1 MDVNVLDL
9 VVLVSGSFV
18 AGLASQVTGIAY
30 GLVASAVWLQL
41 LTPIQTVT
49 LIIAFGPLVQG
60 IAGWALHPTP
70 KWSVLWPFLAG
81 AAIGVPV
88 GVTILGWSDPTIM
101 RAVIGGLLVIY
112 GLGGLMLPAAIGVIR
127 SGGAIADAG
136 AGLLNGLLSGA
147 AGFTG
152 LVIVSWYRLH
162 TWPKEIQQSVFQY
175 VGLFVFVIGAFCLGA
190 QGAVNGNTI
199 SLFVLSLPAVLIG
212 TWLGKKVRDQVDGA
226 EIRKVLLILLVAA
239 GCALAILPS

>member
-9 VVLVSGSFV
+9 LVFVSASFV
-18 AGLASQVTGIAY
+18 AALASQITGFAY
-30 GLVASAVWLQL
+30 GLVATAVWLQL

-49 LIIAFGPLVQG
+49 LTIAFGPLVQG
-60 IAGWALHPTP
+60 VAGWVSRPTP

-88 GVTILGWSDPTIM
+88 GITILTWSDPTIM
-101 RAVIGGLLVIY
+101 RAVIGGLLVAY
-112 GLGGLMLPAAIGVIR
+112 GLGGLMLPAIEAIK

-136 AGLLNGLLSGA
+136 AGLLNGVLSGA

-152 LVIVSWYRLH
+152 LVIDTWCRLR
-162 TWPKEIQQSVFQY
+162 TWPREVQQSVLQY

-199 SLFVLSLPAVLIG
+199 SLLALSLPAVLIG
-212 TWLGKKVRDQVDGA
+212 TWLGKKIRDQVDGA
-226 EIRKVLLILLVAA
+226 EIRKVLFILLVAA

>member
-9 VVLVSGSFV
+9 LVFVSASFV
-18 AGLASQVTGIAY
+18 AALASQVTGFAY
-30 GLVASAVWLQL
+30 GLVATAVWLQL

-49 LIIAFGPLVQG
+49 LTIAFGPLVQG
-60 IAGWALHPTP
+60 VAGWVLRPTP

-81 AAIGVPV
+81 ATIGVPV
-88 GVTILGWSDPTIM
+88 GVTILGSSDPTIM
-101 RAVIGGLLVIY
+101 RAVIGGLLIVY
-112 GLGGLMLPAAIGVIR
+112 GVGGLMLPAIEAIK
-127 SGGAIADAG
+127 SGGPIADAG

-152 LVIVSWYRLH
+152 LVSDMWCRLR

-190 QGAVNGNTI
+190 RGAVNGNTI
-199 SLFVLSLPAVLIG
+199 SLFALSLPAVLIG
-212 TWLGKKVRDQVDGA
+212 TWLGKRVRDQVDGA